1 MKNKL
6 IITGFTI
13 LLIILGVFVFLYNTE
28 KKDRLSAENKYAEE
42 KKEALRKLSDSLND
56 TFEVKTNE
64 FLLEIN
70 YLSNLEQK
78 IKYIPY
84 EKDVYPNRTL
94 DDALDVHSKRK
105 ANSKSRKK
113 DSTNI

>member
-6 IITGFTI
+6 IITGFVL
-13 LLIILGVFVFLYNTE
+13 LLIALGVFIFLYNTE
-28 KKDRLSAENKYAEE
+28 KKNRLSEEDKYAQE
-42 KKEALRKLSDSLND
+42 KKESLRKLSDSLNNS
-56 TFEVKTNE
+56 FEKKIVQ
-64 FLLEIN
+64 FQSEIK

-94 DDALDVHSKRK
+94 DDALNVHARRK
-105 ANSKSRKK
+105 ANTKSKKK